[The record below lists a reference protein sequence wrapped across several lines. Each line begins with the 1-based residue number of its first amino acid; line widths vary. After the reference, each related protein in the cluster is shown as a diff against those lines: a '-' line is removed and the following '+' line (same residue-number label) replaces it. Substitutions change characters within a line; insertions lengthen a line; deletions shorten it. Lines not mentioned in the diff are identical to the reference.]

1 MRGQN
6 QPYYQICSPQRAPQR
21 LQVVSQ
27 QPSQNDKM
35 INLKCEKVLMGFE
48 IQRQN
53 QIIKEL
59 EENKNQLEQQIKTYK
74 DEQKILLLE
83 ISTLNQEINK
93 AQEQEKKYREQLNSY
108 IRNQPQMDN
117 QMQIDLSGEYEKL
130 KEENQYLES
139 KISYLLSINQL
150 ENKQDISSIKKLN
163 LDQSEAQ
170 NHTPSNIHKLLE
182 QLQNNIQNYKQGN
195 SIQTKYLNSITIL
208 KELIKSQISFLAK
221 QDNLN
226 KEIDYQQ
233 IEIYLTKI
241 NQDIEELKA
250 YETPKA
256 VRRILNN
263 QSPQLGRSCSQ
274 GLSSEEVFSK
284 IIGHIEY
291 LQQGGLSIPTILKQ
305 ISLLNSL
312 VRLKND
318 DLKLISNNNKLK
330 QSPTR
335 FSIALT
341 PVKYLSPIRISP
353 LKIHPFVMNMSAPQK
368 VSIIQSNIHDS
379 HQTNQRQN
387 VIDSFPIQQR
397 DEFQNVLNSFRDN
410 QDKINQ
416 LEFEKIQLQEQAK
429 LLRQKYDQLIENQIY
444 QPQDQNLSQL
454 ESLDAENLILKRQN
468 IDLKQQ
474 KQPEDYKKQIVQQK
488 ELIHNLENEKLIKND
503 ELITLFEEKDIE
515 SADELQEDKLKQM
528 NILQT
533 ENIILK
539 DQIQEVEQQR
549 QEDLKSFKQ
558 IIGEGADQQCIADLV
573 TQKQK
578 LQTDQ
583 RQQLIQINKLQQE
596 LILQQNENNDLKEMM
611 NQLKRQKQDK
621 NLKEEN
627 EVFSK
632 RENEIDELRKEQIKL
647 KDELIQTKQQLN
659 EQMQQQIQ
667 KPQGSEKQIQFQ
679 TDPEKVLQISSL
691 QAECVNLK
699 KQIQDV
705 EQQRKDDLK
714 SFENMLGEGVNES
727 QIIGLTSDKQQ
738 LQSELRILQNKC
750 DQLQQ
755 EQIALQN
762 QLLQKNKQIVDLQDD
777 TKLSEK
783 EQQIREKDN
792 EIKLL
797 EQQIQTAK
805 DQYQEL
811 LDLQQQNLTPGG
823 QKEKILQQTKE
834 IHDQQEVINELQH
847 KVETEVPQLQQLLC
861 EAEEKFKEA
870 QSQADLWNKNY
881 KDLQEAKQ
889 QQVDDFVK
897 PEQIENY
904 SLDQAKDALK
914 KLNDELKKQQQIN
927 NEQLQVNENL
937 QKQMKDPQEMA
948 SQNQNEIDELKKEQ
962 IKLKD
967 ELIQT
972 KQQLNE
978 QLQQQIQK
986 PQGSEKQIQF
996 QTDPEKVLQIS
1007 QLQAECVNLKKQI
1020 QDVEQQRK
1028 DDLKSFEKMLGEGVN
1043 ESQIIGLTSDKQQ
1056 LQSDLRIL
1064 QNKCDQLQQEQI
1076 ALQNQLLQKNKQIVD
1091 LQDDTK
1097 QSQKEEQIREKD
1109 NEIKLLEQQIQTAKD
1124 QYQELLDLQQQNLTP
1139 GGQKEKIL
1147 QQTKEIHDQ
1156 QEVINELEQKVETEV
1171 PQLQQLLCEAEEKF
1185 KEAQS
1190 QADLWNKN
1198 YKDLQEAKQQQVDDF
1213 VKPEQIENYSLDQAK
1228 DALKKLND
1236 ELKKQQQIN
1245 NEQLQVNE
1253 NLQKQMKDPQEMAS
1267 QNQNEIDELK
1277 KEQIKLKDEL
1287 IQTKQQLNE
1296 QLQQQIQKPQGS
1308 EKQIQFQTD
1317 PEKVLQISQLQ
1328 AECVNLKKQI
1338 QDVEQ
1343 QRKDDLKSFEKM
1355 LGEGVNESQIISLT
1369 TDKQQLQSDL
1379 RQLQNKCDQLQQ
1391 EQIALQ
1397 NQLLQKNK
1405 QIVDL
1410 QDDTKQSQKEEQIRE
1425 KDNEIKL
1432 LEQQIQTAKDQYQEL
1447 LDLQQQNLTPGG
1459 QKEKILQQTKEIH
1472 DQQEVINELQH
1483 KVETEIPQLQQLLCE
1498 AEEKFKE
1505 AQSQADLWNKNYKD
1519 LQEAKQQQVDDFV
1532 KPEQIENYSLD
1543 QAKDA
1548 LKKLNDE
1555 LKKQQQ
1561 INNEQLQVNE
1571 NLQNQMK
1578 DPQEMASQN
1587 QNEIDELKKEQIK
1600 LKDELIQT
1608 KQYLNEQLQQQIQKP
1623 QGSEK
1628 QIQFQTDPE
1637 KVLQISQLQAECV
1650 NLKKQIQDVEQQRK
1664 DDLKSFEKMI
1674 GEGVNE
1680 SQIISLTTDKQQ
1692 LQSDL
1697 RLLQNQ
1703 CDKLQQEQIALQD
1716 QLLQKNKQIVDLQ
1729 DDTKY
1734 SEKEEQIREKDNEI
1748 KLLEQQI
1755 QTAKDQYQELLDLQQ
1770 QNLTPGGQKEKILQQ
1785 TKEIHDQ
1792 QEVINELQHKVE
1804 TEIPQLQQLLCEAEE
1819 KFKEAQSQ
1827 ADLWNKNYKD
1837 LQEAKQQQVDDFV
1850 KPEQIENYSLD
1861 QAKDA
1866 LKKLNDELKKQQ
1878 QINNE
1883 QLQVNENLQNQMK
1896 DPQEMAS
1903 QNQNEIDELKKEQIK
1918 LKDELIQTKQY
1929 LNEQLQQQI
1938 QKPQGSEKQIQFQT
1952 DPEKVLQISQLQ
1964 AECVNLKKQIQDVE
1978 QQRKDDLKSFE
1989 KMIGEG
1995 VNESQIISLTTDK
2008 QQLQSDLRLLQNQC
2022 DKLQQEQI
2030 ALQDQ
2035 LLQKNKQ
2042 IVDLQ
2047 DDTKYSEKEEQ
2058 IREKDNEIKLLEQQI
2073 QTAKDQYQELLDLQ
2087 QQNLTPGGQKE
2098 KILQQTKEIHDQQ
2111 EVINELEQ
2119 KVETEVPQLQ
2129 GQLSEAQEKLKDAQ
2143 KDAELWNKKYHEL
2156 LESKQTQVQNILAPE
2171 EIEKLSS
2178 EEAKNALTQLNK
2190 QYSDKAQ
2197 ENRELEMVVQHLRQD
2212 LDTSQEKV
2220 QQQAKEAQQ
2229 EKAVHEQQTQILNS
2243 QLKDLVVKDEA
2254 QRKEILDL
2262 KNKVDQENADFWK
2275 QQYQQLAKKQPE
2287 ISSTQVG
2294 DQQEQQ
2300 VAQQEGEVK
2309 PKEVLNEEVEL
2320 LKIKLEKLNDLQK
2333 ENEELKAQQ
2342 IIIQDEL
2349 LQTKQ
2354 QLNEQLQQQ
2363 IQKPQGSEK
2372 QIQFQTDPEKVLQIS
2387 QLQAECVNLKKQ
2399 IQDVEQQRKDD
2410 LKSFEKML
2418 GEGVNES
2425 QIISLTSDKQQLQ
2438 SDLRQLQ
2445 NKCDQLQQ
2453 EQIALQNQLLQKNKQ
2468 IVDLQDDTKQSEKE
2482 EQIRE
2487 KDNEIKLLEQQIQTA
2502 KDQYQELLDLQQQNL
2517 TPGGQKE
2524 KILQQTK
2531 EIHDQQEVI
2540 NELEQKVET
2549 EVPQLQGQ
2557 LSEAQEKLKDAQ
2569 KDAELWNKKYHELL
2583 ESKQTQV
2590 QNILAPEEIEK
2601 LSSEE
2606 AKNALTQL
2614 NKQYSDKAQENKEL
2628 EQLSKEQQSY
2638 LFQKQQELDQLQLKL
2653 DQVTQIS
2660 NIQKLQLQSTAD
2672 DYTNQIDQLKQYISD
2687 LKSQIDQQNPAFWK
2701 QSYQKLLEDT
2711 KQLNQNIPQ
2720 DVFQQETVILPNQP
2734 AQTPLSEYQLLK
2746 QQYEELYQ
2754 VKLQLQQELLL
2765 AQNRITQLI
2774 NEQIIKPA
2782 GQEEAI
2788 QFSTDPQKALVVS
2801 QLEQTIQLL
2810 TQQISEIEKQRNDDL
2825 QKFKDMIGNGVNEST
2840 VATLM
2845 QEKQSLQSQLIKF
2858 KTQIDQN
2865 QQEQISIQNQ
2875 LISKTNQLIELQE
2888 SLKQDFSQQNIKQLQ
2903 DENNLLQLELQK
2915 AKKSYQEL
2923 LELQSE
2929 NLTPNGLKEK
2939 ILNQQKQIH
2948 DLEEQHL
2955 ISQQKY
2961 ENELSSLV
2969 GQLSEAKQKLKD
2981 SLADSELWN
2990 NKYHELLECRQNL
3003 PTLEIEDLQKKL
3015 LVSQQNTEKEREKYN
3030 NLLQEQYSQLS
3041 PTSSQAKLLQAQD
3054 QINQLKLQLEN
3065 NKSQEIYSEPQQQ
3078 IDSLQEEIENLRKN
3092 IENLEKINQISN
3104 EQIEYLKGQLQK
3116 NEINQPTQ
3124 QIVTDSQEL
3133 LQMQEQNIVY
3143 QSQINDQQK
3152 ELQKAQNL
3160 IQQQQDKI
3168 LDALKDQQKVE
3179 FWKKQYTDLLSEK
3192 YPQEQSNQIQELKE
3206 QQVSELPLIQENKQ
3220 IQQLENQINQLQQD
3234 KVNLSQQ
3241 LIDIQNKFNAA
3252 MQPKQQQ
3259 ESISTRQND
3268 HIQSLENQIKELQK
3282 ENKDVIV
3289 QMREALNGNDQQ
3301 KQIADLLEINSS
3313 LKLNNSKLLI
3323 DLQMNQSEL
3332 IRQQQQVQILNN
3344 TVNDLQDPT
3353 VAENTKL
3360 RVSDLEKQID
3370 LIGQQVDF
3378 WKQKYQQVLNEYSQ
3392 QLSPTSVQNK
3402 MLEQTKLIHDQEE
3415 ALMLLQ
3421 KTKDQSKLESDLEIN
3436 NLKLQIKDIQEEN
3449 LVLKKKLQ
3457 DYQNQ
3462 TQQLSIQ
3469 RVISQGENELQV
3481 QYWKDKYQE
3490 ALEALYKDPEHVQ
3503 EILKQKEEVAQ
3514 TLYFDKDSQSIH
3526 DFESDLIEKL
3536 RSENQTFQGEVT
3548 FYKKRVYELEQQQ
3561 KIEPSQQ
3568 DTVQSRQYQIS
3579 QLEKDLQKAISNC
3592 AYWEQ
3597 KYNEIAQQSIKI
3609 ETQKYG
3615 GDPTQTAT
3623 FWRQKYD
3630 QVELNRQQLIQVI
3643 AEKEEQ
3649 LELNMQSFQQILKD
3663 ELKEELTKIRTQERE
3678 KMEQQFQQNYPQSE
3692 SVLIQK
3698 LKDSHEVEKEQL
3710 IQEFLRRIDQLL
3722 QSNVQK
3728 YPEGENWKELILRY
3742 EKQRQNELYEL
3753 RQHLEILQR
3762 SQISTKDIE
3771 FYAERR
3777 AYENTINE
3785 LRARISQEDPQEL
3798 YDTIEYQRK
3807 VILDYENQISF
3818 LQNERTNLEMHIM
3831 QLNQQIDQLRDNI
3844 SKFQI
3849 QQDHR
3854 KRQRAEVLE
3863 AIEEMKRERAADRD
3877 SFKSPYRQMR
3887 QSQRRTSWD
3896 RYPKDFLRP
3905 SNIQQPSPYQHQS
3918 SPMQKIPF
3926 QQSQFISPKQENR
3939 EISLKLQELDEVK
3952 YKYQS
3957 ALNNILQLETQV
3969 IEKLQQDDLQIE

>member
-6 QPYYQICSPQRAPQR
+6 QPYYQLCSPQRAPQR
-21 LQVVSQ
+21 IQVTTQ
-27 QPSQNDKM
+27 QPSQNDKL
-35 INLKCEKVLMGFE
+35 ISLKCEKVLMGFE

-83 ISTLNQEINK
+83 ISNLNQEMNK
-93 AQEQEKKYREQLNSY
+93 AQEQEKKHREQLNSY
-108 IRNQPQMDN
+108 IRNQPQLDN
-117 QMQIDLSGEYEKL
+117 QMKIDLSGEYEKL

-163 LDQSEAQ
+163 LDQSEAY
-170 NHTPSNIHKLLE
+170 NHIPVNIQKLLE

-195 SIQTKYLNSITIL
+195 SIQTKYLNSISIL
-208 KELIKSQISFLAK
+208 KELIKSQISYLTK
-221 QDNLN
+221 QDNFN
-226 KEIDYQQ
+226 KEVDYQQ
-233 IEIYLTKI
+233 LEIYLTTI
-241 NQDIEELKA
+241 NQDIDELKA

-274 GLSSEEVFSK
+274 GLSSDEVFSK
-284 IIGHIEY
+284 IIGHIEH
-291 LQQGGLSIPTILKQ
+291 LQQAASNIPTILKQ

-353 LKIHPFVMNMSAPQK
+353 LKIQPFIMNMSAPQK

-416 LEFEKIQLQEQAK
+416 LEFEKLQLQEQVK
-429 LLRQKYDQLIENQIY
+429 LLRQKYDQLIENQIQ
-444 QPQDQNLSQL
+444 QPQDQNLRQL

-474 KQPEDYKKQIVQQK
+474 VKELIDDRIKLQQQYDISKNQYQEILNQLHQEKKPEDYKKQIVLQQ
-488 ELIHNLENEKLIKND
+488 EQIHNLENEKLMKND
-503 ELITLFEEKDIE
+503 EFKILMEENDTLKKNQIQLQDQIIE
-515 SADELQEDKLKQM
+515 LLKQLNQQNIQQFDERDVESIDEQQEDRLKQM

-539 DQIQEVEQQR
+539 DQLAEVEQQR
-549 QEDLKSFKQ
+549 QDDLKSFKS
-558 IIGEGADQQCIADLV
+558 IIGNGADQQCIADLV

-578 LQTDQ
+578 LQSDQ

-596 LILQQNENNDLKEMM
+596 LIEQQNENN
-611 NQLKRQKQDK
+611 QLKQQFKEIKEQKQFKDPK
-621 NLKEEN
+621 DASQQTQNELDQLK
-627 EVFSK
+627 
-632 RENEIDELRKEQIKL
+632 KEQIKL
-647 KDELIQTKQQLN
+647 KDELLQTQQKLN
-659 EQMQQQIQ
+659 EQLQQQIQ
-667 KPQGSEKQIQFQ
+667 KPQGTEQQIQFQ

-714 SFENMLGEGVNES
+714 SFEKMLGEGVNES
-727 QIIGLTSDKQQ
+727 QVIGLTSDKQQ
-738 LQSELRILQNKC
+738 LQSDLRQLQNKC

-762 QLLQKNKQIVDLQDD
+762 QLLQKNKQIVDLQDE
-777 TKLSEK
+777 TKQNEK
-783 EQQIREKDN
+783 EEKIREKDN

-797 EQQIQTAK
+797 EQQNLTPGGQKEKILQQTKEIHDQQEVINELQQKVETEVPQLQGQLTEAQEKLKDAQKDAELWNKKYHELLESKQTQVQNILAPEDIEKLTSEEAKNALTQLNKQYSDKAQENRELEMVVQHLRQDLDSSQEKLQQQVKEAQQEKAVQEQQTQLLNNQLKDLVAKDEAQRAEILDLKNKVDQENADFWKKQYQQLAEKQPEISSTQAGDLQEQQVAQQEGEVKPREGLNEEVELLKIKLEKLNDLQKENEELKAQQILIQDELLQTQQKLNEQLQQQIQKPQGTEQQIQFQTDPEKVLQISSLQAECVNLKKQIQDVEQQRKDDLKSFEKMLGEGVNESQVIGLTSDKQQLQSDLRQLQNKCDQLQQEQIALQNQLLQKNKQIVDLQDETKQNEKEEKIREKDNEIKLLEQQVQTAK

-834 IHDQQEVINELQH
+834 IHDQQEVINELQQ
-847 KVETEVPQLQQLLC
+847 KVETEIPQLKQLLC
-861 EAEEKFKEA
+861 EAEEKFKVA
-870 QSQADLWNKNY
+870 QNQADLWNKNY

-889 QQVDDFVK
+889 
-897 PEQIENY
+897 EQIDDYVKQDEIQSY
-904 SLDQAKDALK
+904 TLDQAKDTLL
-914 KLNDELKKQQQIN
+914 KLNEELKKQKQIN

-937 QKQMKDPQEMA
+937 QKQLKDPKDATQ
-948 SQNQNEIDELKKEQ
+948 QTQNELDQLKKEQ

-967 ELIQT
+967 ELLQT
-972 KQQLNE
+972 QQKLNE

-986 PQGSEKQIQF
+986 PQGVEQQIQF

-1007 QLQAECVNLKKQI
+1007 SLQAECVNLKKQI

-1043 ESQIIGLTSDKQQ
+1043 ESQVIGLTS
-1056 LQSDLRIL
+1056 
-1064 QNKCDQLQQEQI
+1064 
-1076 ALQNQLLQKNKQIVD
+1076 
-1091 LQDDTK
+1091 
-1097 QSQKEEQIREKD
+1097 
-1109 NEIKLLEQQIQTAKD
+1109 
-1124 QYQELLDLQQQNLTP
+1124 
-1139 GGQKEKIL
+1139 
-1147 QQTKEIHDQ
+1147 
-1156 QEVINELEQKVETEV
+1156 
-1171 PQLQQLLCEAEEKF
+1171 
-1185 KEAQS
+1185 
-1190 QADLWNKN
+1190 
-1198 YKDLQEAKQQQVDDF
+1198 
-1213 VKPEQIENYSLDQAK
+1213 
-1228 DALKKLND
+1228 
-1236 ELKKQQQIN
+1236 
-1245 NEQLQVNE
+1245 
-1253 NLQKQMKDPQEMAS
+1253 
-1267 QNQNEIDELK
+1267 
-1277 KEQIKLKDEL
+1277 
-1287 IQTKQQLNE
+1287 
-1296 QLQQQIQKPQGS
+1296 
-1308 EKQIQFQTD
+1308 
-1317 PEKVLQISQLQ
+1317 
-1328 AECVNLKKQI
+1328 
-1338 QDVEQ
+1338 
-1343 QRKDDLKSFEKM
+1343 
-1355 LGEGVNESQIISLT
+1355 
-1369 TDKQQLQSDL
+1369 DKQQLQSDL

-1410 QDDTKQSQKEEQIRE
+1410 QDETKQNEKEEKIRE

-1432 LEQQIQTAKDQYQEL
+1432 LEQQVQTAKDQYQEL

-1472 DQQEVINELQH
+1472 DQQEVINELQQ
-1483 KVETEIPQLQQLLCE
+1483 KVETEIPQLKQLLCE
-1498 AEEKFKE
+1498 AEEKFKV
-1505 AQSQADLWNKNYKD
+1505 AQNQADLWNKNYKD
-1519 LQEAKQQQVDDFV
+1519 LQEAKQ
-1532 KPEQIENYSLD
+1532 EQIDDYVKQDEIQSYTLD
-1543 QAKDA
+1543 QAKDT
-1548 LKKLNDE
+1548 LLKLNEE
-1555 LKKQQQ
+1555 LKKQKQ

-1571 NLQNQMK
+1571 NLQKQLK
-1578 DPQEMASQN
+1578 DPKDATQQT
-1587 QNEIDELKKEQIK
+1587 QNELDQLKKEQIK
-1600 LKDELIQT
+1600 LKDELLQT
-1608 KQYLNEQLQQQIQKP
+1608 QQKLNEQLQQQIQKP
-1623 QGSEK
+1623 QGTEQ

-1637 KVLQISQLQAECV
+1637 KVLQISSLQAECV

-1664 DDLKSFEKMI
+1664 DDLKSFEKML

-1680 SQIISLTTDKQQ
+1680 SQVIGLTSDKQQ

-1697 RLLQNQ
+1697 RQLQNK
-1703 CDKLQQEQIALQD
+1703 CDQLQQEQIALQN

-1729 DDTKY
+1729 DETKQN
-1734 SEKEEQIREKDNEI
+1734 EKEEKIREKDNEI
-1748 KLLEQQI
+1748 KLLEQQNLTPGGQKEKI
-1755 QTAKDQYQELLDLQQ
+1755 LQQTKEIHDQQEVINELQQKVETEVPQLQGQLTEAQEKLKDAQKDAELWNKKYHELLESKQTQVQNILAPEDIEKLTSEEAKNALTQLNKQYSDKAQENRELEMVVQHLRQDLDSSQEKLQQQVKEAQQEKAVQEQQTQLLNNQLKDLVAKDEAQRAEILDLKNKVDQENADFWKKQYQQLAEKQPEISSTQAGDLQEQQVAQQEGEVKPREGLNEEVELLKIKLEKLNDLQKENEELKAQQILIQDELLQTQQKLNEQLQQQIQKPQGTEQQIQFQTDPEKVLQISSLQAECVNLKKQIQDVEQQRKDDLKSFEKMLGEGVNESQVIGLTSDKQQLQSDLRQLQNKCDQLQQEQIALQNQLLQKNKQIVDLQDETKQNEKEEKIREKDNEIKLLEQQVQTAKDQYQELLDLQQ

-1792 QEVINELQHKVE
+1792 QEVINELQ
-1804 TEIPQLQQLLCEAEE
+1804 
-1819 KFKEAQSQ
+1819 
-1827 ADLWNKNYKD
+1827 
-1837 LQEAKQQQVDDFV
+1837 
-1850 KPEQIENYSLD
+1850 
-1861 QAKDA
+1861 
-1866 LKKLNDELKKQQ
+1866 
-1878 QINNE
+1878 
-1883 QLQVNENLQNQMK
+1883 
-1896 DPQEMAS
+1896 
-1903 QNQNEIDELKKEQIK
+1903 
-1918 LKDELIQTKQY
+1918 
-1929 LNEQLQQQI
+1929 
-1938 QKPQGSEKQIQFQT
+1938 
-1952 DPEKVLQISQLQ
+1952 
-1964 AECVNLKKQIQDVE
+1964 
-1978 QQRKDDLKSFE
+1978 
-1989 KMIGEG
+1989 
-1995 VNESQIISLTTDK
+1995 
-2008 QQLQSDLRLLQNQC
+2008 
-2022 DKLQQEQI
+2022 
-2030 ALQDQ
+2030 
-2035 LLQKNKQ
+2035 
-2042 IVDLQ
+2042 
-2047 DDTKYSEKEEQ
+2047 
-2058 IREKDNEIKLLEQQI
+2058 
-2073 QTAKDQYQELLDLQ
+2073 
-2087 QQNLTPGGQKE
+2087 
-2098 KILQQTKEIHDQQ
+2098 
-2111 EVINELEQ
+2111 Q

-2129 GQLSEAQEKLKDAQ
+2129 GQLTEAQEKLKDAQ

-2171 EIEKLSS
+2171 DIEKLTS

-2197 ENRELEMVVQHLRQD
+2197 ENRELE
-2212 LDTSQEKV
+2212 
-2220 QQQAKEAQQ
+2220 
-2229 EKAVHEQQTQILNS
+2229 
-2243 QLKDLVVKDEA
+2243 
-2254 QRKEILDL
+2254 
-2262 KNKVDQENADFWK
+2262 
-2275 QQYQQLAKKQPE
+2275 
-2287 ISSTQVG
+2287 
-2294 DQQEQQ
+2294 
-2300 VAQQEGEVK
+2300 
-2309 PKEVLNEEVEL
+2309 
-2320 LKIKLEKLNDLQK
+2320 
-2333 ENEELKAQQ
+2333 
-2342 IIIQDEL
+2342 
-2349 LQTKQ
+2349 
-2354 QLNEQLQQQ
+2354 
-2363 IQKPQGSEK
+2363 
-2372 QIQFQTDPEKVLQIS
+2372 
-2387 QLQAECVNLKKQ
+2387 
-2399 IQDVEQQRKDD
+2399 
-2410 LKSFEKML
+2410 
-2418 GEGVNES
+2418 
-2425 QIISLTSDKQQLQ
+2425 
-2438 SDLRQLQ
+2438 Q
-2445 NKCDQLQQ
+2445 N
-2453 EQIALQNQLLQKNKQ
+2453 
-2468 IVDLQDDTKQSEKE
+2468 
-2482 EQIRE
+2482 
-2487 KDNEIKLLEQQIQTA
+2487 
-2502 KDQYQELLDLQQQNL
+2502 
-2517 TPGGQKE
+2517 
-2524 KILQQTK
+2524 
-2531 EIHDQQEVI
+2531 
-2540 NELEQKVET
+2540 
-2549 EVPQLQGQ
+2549 
-2557 LSEAQEKLKDAQ
+2557 
-2569 KDAELWNKKYHELL
+2569 
-2583 ESKQTQV
+2583 
-2590 QNILAPEEIEK
+2590 
-2601 LSSEE
+2601 
-2606 AKNALTQL
+2606 
-2614 NKQYSDKAQENKEL
+2614 
-2628 EQLSKEQQSY
+2628 SKEQALA
-2638 LFQKQQELDQLQLKL
+2638 LFQKQQEIESLQIKL
-2653 DQVTQIS
+2653 DQITECS
-2660 NIQKLQLQSTAD
+2660 NIQKQQLQSTTD
-2672 DYTNQIDQLKQYISD
+2672 DYTSQIDLLKQQISD
-2687 LKSQIDQQNPAFWK
+2687 LKSQIDQNNAAFWK
-2701 QSYQKLLEDT
+2701 QSYYSLLEET
-2711 KQLNQNIPQ
+2711 KQINQNVPQ
-2720 DVFQQETVILPNQP
+2720 QDIQQKEEQISDNQSVIN
-2734 AQTPLSEYQLLK
+2734 AQKPQEEQQLLK
-2746 QQYEELYQ
+2746 QQYEELTQ
-2754 VKLQLQQELLL
+2754 IKLQLQQELII
-2765 AQNRITQLI
+2765 AQNRISQLL
-2774 NEQIIKPA
+2774 NDQIEKPA
-2782 GQEEAI
+2782 FQEEGI
-2788 QFSTDPQKALVVS
+2788 SFSTDPQKALLLS
-2801 QLEQTIQLL
+2801 QLEQKNLQLS
-2810 TQQISEIEKQRNDDL
+2810 QQISEIEQLRKDDL

-2840 VATLM
+2840 VVTLM
-2845 QEKQSLQSQLIKF
+2845 QEKQALQSQIIKL

-2865 QQEQISIQNQ
+2865 QQEQIAISNQ
-2875 LISKTNQLIELQE
+2875 LISKTSQLVELQE
-2888 SLKQDFSQQNIKQLQ
+2888 SLKNDVSQQKIKQLQ
-2903 DENNLLQLELQK
+2903 DENNLLQQELSK

-2929 NLTPNGLKEK
+2929 NLTPNGQREK
-2939 ILNQQKQIH
+2939 ILTQQKQIH
-2948 DLEEQHL
+2948 DLEEQSL
-2955 ISQQKY
+2955 ISQQKN
-2961 ENELSSLV
+2961 ENEVSSLV
-2969 GQLSEAKQKLKD
+2969 GELSEVKQKLKD
-2981 SLADSELWN
+2981 SLTDSQLWN
-2990 NKYHELLECRQNL
+2990 KKYHELLENRQNL
-3003 PTLEIEDLQKKL
+3003 PTLEIEDLQKQL
-3015 LVSQQNTEKEREKYN
+3015 LESQQDTEKEREKYN
-3030 NLLQEQYSQLS
+3030 NLLQEQYQQLS
-3041 PTSSQAKLLQAQD
+3041 PTSAQAKLLLAID
-3054 QINQLKLQLEN
+3054 QINQLKQQLEKN
-3065 NKSQEIYSEPQQQ
+3065 QAQEIYQEPQQQ
-3078 IDSLQEEIENLRKN
+3078 IDNLQEEIENLRKK

-3116 NEINQPTQ
+3116 KEMNQPSQ
-3124 QIVTDSQEL
+3124 QFATDNQEL
-3133 LQMQEQNIVY
+3133 LSIQEQNIIF
-3143 QSQINDQQK
+3143 QSQINQKQK
-3152 ELQKAQNL
+3152 ELKEAENL
-3160 IQQQQDKI
+3160 IQQQQQKI
-3168 LDALKDQQKVE
+3168 LDAQNDQQKVE

-3192 YPQEQSNQIQELKE
+3192 YPQEKSKQIQEQKE
-3206 QQVSELPLIQENKQ
+3206 QQVSEEPALQENLQ
-3220 IQQLENQINQLQQD
+3220 TQQLENQIHQLQLD
-3234 KVNLSQQ
+3234 KANLSQQ
-3241 LIDIQNKFNAA
+3241 LIEYQNKANTAL
-3252 MQPKQQQ
+3252 QPKQQQ
-3259 ESISTRQND
+3259 EFINSRQIEQ
-3268 HIQSLENQIKELQK
+3268 IQSLEKQIDELKK
-3282 ENKDVIV
+3282 ENRDIIE
-3289 QMREALNGNDQQ
+3289 QMRTALNGSDQQ

-3313 LKLNNSKLLI
+3313 LKLNNAKLLI
-3323 DLQMNQSEL
+3323 DLEIDQKEL
-3332 IRQQQQVQILNN
+3332 IRQQQQVQLLNN
-3344 TVNDLQDPT
+3344 TINDLQDPT
-3353 VAENTKL
+3353 VAENTRL

-3378 WKQKYQQVLNEYSQ
+3378 WKLKYQQVLSEYSQ

-3421 KTKDQSKLESDLEIN
+3421 KTKDQSKLESDSEIN
-3436 NLKLQIKDIQEEN
+3436 NLKLQIKDLQEES
-3449 LVLKKKLQ
+3449 LILKKKLQ

-3579 QLEKDLQKAISNC
+3579 QLEKDLQKAMSNC

-3643 AEKEEQ
+3643 ADKEEQ

-3678 KMEQQFQQNYPQSE
+3678 KIEQQFQQNYPQSE
-3692 SVLIQK
+3692 SILIQK
-3698 LKDSHEVEKEQL
+3698 LKDSHEIEKEQL

-3831 QLNQQIDQLRDNI
+3831 QLNQQIDQLKDNI

-3918 SPMQKIPF
+3918 SPMHKIPF

-3939 EISLKLQELDEVK
+3939 DINLKLQELDEVK